1 MKKLVLSYELAWRT
15 EEDKKFLKRKEWL
28 KEIRPRIL
36 KLQDYTCQYCGYR
49 KEEKQHINHIDGN
62 PKNNK
67 DENLEVICNYCHM
80 ITHAGLW
87 CVVLKSVDIYEKS
100 KYNQNEI
107 VQITRKMREEE
118 KTDDEIIKFLG
129 LENKTNF
136 KQDLKYLAERFGF
149 ITSRKKDKGPP
160 RITLTE
166 KEQKEALQNRSN
178 W

>member
-1 MKKLVLSYELAWRT
+1 MVR
-15 EEDKKFLKRKEWL
+15 
-28 KEIRPRIL
+28 
-36 KLQDYTCQYCGYR
+36 
-49 KEEKQHINHIDGN
+49 
-62 PKNNK
+62 
-67 DENLEVICNYCHM
+67 
-80 ITHAGLW
+80 
-87 CVVLKSVDIYEKS
+87 VLKSVDIYEKS

-118 KTDDEIIKFLG
+118 KTDDEIIKFLE

>member
-1 MKKLVLSYELAWRT
+1 
-15 EEDKKFLKRKEWL
+15 
-28 KEIRPRIL
+28 
-36 KLQDYTCQYCGYR
+36 
-49 KEEKQHINHIDGN
+49 
-62 PKNNK
+62 
-67 DENLEVICNYCHM
+67 M

-107 VQITRKMREEE
+107 NQITRKMREEE

-136 KQDLKYLAERFGF
+136 EQDLKYLAEQFGF
-149 ITSRKKDKGPP
+149 ITSRKKAKSQPFT
-160 RITLTE
+160 ITE
-166 KEQKEALQNRSN
+166 KDQKESLQNRSN